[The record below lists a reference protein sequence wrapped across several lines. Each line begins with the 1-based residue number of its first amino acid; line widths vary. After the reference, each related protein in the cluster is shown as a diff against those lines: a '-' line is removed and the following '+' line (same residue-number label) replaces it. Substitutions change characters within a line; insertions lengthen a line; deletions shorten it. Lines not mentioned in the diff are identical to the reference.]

1 MAKNFVQEGKT
12 IHLVNAGQEPI
23 LSGAA
28 VVVGE
33 LIAIAITDIPG
44 GDTGDGLTEG
54 YSNCRSC
61 PLMKLKRERRC
72 ISRRARYSWKQ
83 QAQFLLG
90 LPGKMRAQT
99 VPSLTS
105 RSMPNP
111 FDKMAA
117 RMDAATLKKMGKE
130 AVINGISVDVVPAE
144 LLEEMGA
151 LSGAATVL
159 VVFAAGY
166 RPARNDAV
174 EYDGKDWIV
183 TRYQFFNGKPQIW
196 LE

>member
-1 MAKNFVQEGKT
+1 
-12 IHLVNAGQEPI
+12 
-23 LSGAA
+23 
-28 VVVGE
+28 
-33 LIAIAITDIPG
+33 
-44 GDTGDGLTEG
+44 
-54 YSNCRSC
+54 
-61 PLMKLKRERRC
+61 
-72 ISRRARYSWKQ
+72 
-83 QAQFLLG
+83 
-90 LPGKMRAQT
+90 
-99 VPSLTS
+99 
-105 RSMPNP
+105 MPNP

-151 LSGAATVL
+151 LSGTATVL
-159 VVFAAGY
+159 VVFAADY

-183 TRYQFFNGKPQIW
+183 TRYQLFNGKPQIW